1 MKLKIDGQHLSGNS
15 QEGPRFM
22 HRLKDSISAL
32 RAMVEK
38 GYTHWIVTFSGGKDS
53 TTTLIVSLEAALVH
67 PEQVERIDIV
77 YSDTMLEILLIRQF
91 ALDFM
96 KTIQNMERVAR
107 LPIYCHIVCP
117 EIEQRFWVCLLGK
130 GYPPP
135 HQRFRWCTRRLKIE
149 PVENALKS
157 FVKPG
162 KTLILTGVRFGESRA
177 RDARLH
183 QSCGR
188 GGECGQGVWFQFSSR
203 LQAAY
208 MAPIVEWGECD
219 VWDFLQFHAPALGYP
234 TRHIED
240 SIYNGRET
248 RFGCWICTVV
258 RQDRT
263 MEKITALLQ
272 WSHLRP
278 LLDFRQRVKELTSRP
293 ESRLIRPDGKPGRLT
308 LAVRRQLL
316 DELLKLQ
323 TTVGI
328 EIVSPDEIVIIQK
341 YWEKEVS

>member
-77 YSDTMLEILLIRQF
+77 YSDTMLEIPLIRQF

-96 KTIQNMERVAR
+96 RTIQNMERVAR

-328 EIVSPDEIVIIQK
+328 EIVSPDEIAIIQK

>member
-1 MKLKIDGQHLSGNS
+1 MKLKIDGPHLSGNS
-15 QEGPRFM
+15 QDGPRFM

-32 RAMVEK
+32 RAMIEK

-77 YSDTMLEILLIRQF
+77 YSDTMLEIPLIRQF

-96 KTIQNMERVAR
+96 EIIQNMERIAR
-107 LPIYCHIVCP
+107 LPIYCHVVCP

-149 PVENALKS
+149 PVEDALKS
-157 FVKPG
+157 FVRPG

-263 MEKITALLQ
+263 MEKITALPQ

-328 EIVSPDEIVIIQK
+328 EIVSSDEIAIIQK
-341 YWEKEVS
+341 YWEKEVF

>member
-22 HRLKDSISAL
+22 HRLRDSISAL

-53 TTTLIVSLEAALVH
+53 TTTLIVSLEAALVY

-77 YSDTMLEILLIRQF
+77 YSDTMLEIPIIRQF

-328 EIVSPDEIVIIQK
+328 EIVSPDEIAIIQK

>member
-77 YSDTMLEILLIRQF
+77 YSDTMLEIPLIRQF

-96 KTIQNMERVAR
+96 RTIQNMERVVR

-328 EIVSPDEIVIIQK
+328 EIVSPDEIAIIQK

>member
-1 MKLKIDGQHLSGNS
+1 
-15 QEGPRFM
+15 
-22 HRLKDSISAL
+22 
-32 RAMVEK
+32 
-38 GYTHWIVTFSGGKDS
+38 
-53 TTTLIVSLEAALVH
+53 
-67 PEQVERIDIV
+67 
-77 YSDTMLEILLIRQF
+77 
-91 ALDFM
+91 
-96 KTIQNMERVAR
+96 MERVAR
-107 LPIYCHIVCP
+107 LPIYCHVVCP

-149 PVENALKS
+149 PVEDALKS

>member
-77 YSDTMLEILLIRQF
+77 YSDTMLEIPLIRQF

-96 KTIQNMERVAR
+96 RTIQNMERVAR

>member
-77 YSDTMLEILLIRQF
+77 YSDTMLEIPLIRQF

-208 MAPIVEWGECD
+208 MAPIVEWDECD

-240 SIYNGRET
+240 SIYNGREN
-248 RFGCWICTVV
+248 RFGCWMCTVV

-263 MEKITALLQ
+263 MEKITALPR

-293 ESRLIRPDGKPGRLT
+293 ESRLIRPDGRPGRLT

-328 EIVSPDEIVIIQK
+328 EIVSPDEIAIIQK